1 MAFSA
6 SDAAFEGF
14 RLTRRSPVAILIWA
28 AFYLVITVVTL
39 VLAGG
44 PMAMFMQQA
53 AALEGVAEPSP
64 EQIMPLMGAYFAML
78 GVILP
83 ISLILG
89 AVLYAAVNR
98 AVVRPAEKS
107 FGYLRLGGDELRVFV
122 VCLVLSILWMIGAG
136 VAVGVFAVLV
146 GVLTATVSEGLGV
159 LVAILGGLALAAV
172 AIWAA
177 VRLSLALPITVAE
190 KRIAIF
196 DSWRLTRGHFWGL
209 LGMAILAFILTVV
222 VQFLGWIVFMP
233 IFFLM
238 GGGLAELA
246 SPGFESADMGQFIA
260 ALGPIAIV
268 GAIFLALL
276 SALQMAI
283 MYAPFAAAYRAL
295 KGEDEAAEPAAVQ

>member
-83 ISLILG
+83 VSLILG